1 MGANRDGC
9 VNAAITGAVE
19 PSSFRWIRASP
30 AAGQLAKPLSFF
42 DSQNYAADLSHVFR
56 NVRERPRS
64 GATNCAS
71 TGWRNAPSGVSEYL
85 PLKGRF
91 RKSLS
96 MSGEVGSLAGDR
108 VVSHE
113 RSRPADLP
121 RREDPRSGHAS
132 PSPSHYRSRMS
143 WCALLAGDPR
153 RRKAVTA
160 RDLNSIDA
168 PGRGQSIADDEFA

>member
-1 MGANRDGC
+1 MGADRDGC
-9 VNAAITGAVE
+9 VNAAINDAVE
-19 PSSFRWIRASP
+19 PSSFRWICAST
-30 AAGQLAKPLSFF
+30 AAGQLAEPLSFF

-64 GATNCAS
+64 EATNCAS
-71 TGWRNAPSGVSEYL
+71 TGWRSAPSGVSKYL

-121 RREDPRSGHAS
+121 RREDPRSGHAR
-132 PSPSHYRSRMS
+132 PYPSHYRGRMS

-153 RRKAVTA
+153 RRKAVRA
-160 RDLNSIDA
+160 REIRLTRLSAGN
-168 PGRGQSIADDEFA
+168 QLLDDEFIF